1 MLKEVGVSARV
12 WVQPGLGHDIPSEKV
27 LVEAIRWLD
36 EQAPRRKDEAKRQP
50 ASRVAGDAAPGRE
63 EQARALFSEAKKR
76 LDRRDTLYSGL
87 MQLQGVMQRWPDLPI
102 GADAKRILVEY
113 DSRAE
118 RPWDMED
125 LAEQRRFLIAQARR
139 WMRMRPAICLRSM
152 PKNARTRCAR
162 RSNYGRRYLPTV
174 RTRRP
179 AARRTNASPPW
190 KRSPRRRSDPVH
202 APVQFGRRFSRN
214 AHIPSCASRRTAFA
228 VITSLARS

>member
-1 MLKEVGVSARV
+1 M
-12 WVQPGLGHDIPSEKV
+12 
-27 LVEAIRWLD
+27 EAIRWLD

-125 LAEQRRFLIAQARR
+125 LAEQRRFLIAQARALDAYASGDLPPQYAKE
-139 WMRMRPAICLRSM
+139 RPDAA
-152 PKNARTRCAR
+152 PR